1 MGVWLKKGVEEE
13 DLSLREEVHVE
24 RSKCDGVDGRRKG
37 LVGRAEGL
45 SREKGR
51 RIRSASFHYCCEG
64 RQKRRRAVSGSLRSD
79 VEDAGVVRLK
89 DGNGR
94 TELTPSS
101 LEFKSIKK
109 GERERVFRQK

>member
-1 MGVWLKKGVEEE
+1 
-13 DLSLREEVHVE
+13 
-24 RSKCDGVDGRRKG
+24 
-37 LVGRAEGL
+37 
-45 SREKGR
+45 
-51 RIRSASFHYCCEG
+51 
-64 RQKRRRAVSGSLRSD
+64 